1 MESKD
6 ALKSV
11 VKSPARDAHL
21 KAGKGFSLS
30 EIEASGHSLE
40 VIKKLN
46 VKIDYFRKSS
56 HDNNVNVLKSI
67 KITTSK
73 DKKREPF
80 VKKEKKRT
88 PFKPKTK
95 KTKKKPTP
103 ATVVTEQKAEVIS
116 KEKDKKETKKE
127 IKKQPSEIK
136 PVETGNTPLVKLSKL
151 GPTTSSKFNEIG
163 VTCVE
168 DLLKENPEELASLI
182 KGCSAEKISKW
193 IEEGKELI
201 SK

>member
-1 MESKD
+1 MESKE

-21 KAGKGFSLS
+21 KVGKGFSLS

-56 HDNNVNVLKSI
+56 HVNNVNLLKSI
-67 KITTSK
+67 KITASK

-80 VKKEKKRT
+80 IQKEKKRT

-95 KTKKKPTP
+95 KKRKKPTP
-103 ATVVTEQKAEVIS
+103 ATKSEVKP
-116 KEKDKKETKKE
+116 KEKPKKE
-127 IKKQPSEIK
+127 IKKK
-136 PVETGNTPLVKLSKL
+136 PTKTKPIETDNTPLIKLSGL
-151 GPTTSSKFNEIG
+151 GPTTSSKFNDIG

-168 DLLKENPEELASLI
+168 DLLKEKPEELALII
-182 KGCSAEKISKW
+182 KGCSEEKIKKW

-201 SK
+201 

>member
-1 MESKD
+1 MESKE

-40 VIKKLN
+40 AIKKLN
-46 VKIDYFRKSS
+46 IKIDYFRKSS
-56 HDNNVNVLKSI
+56 HDVNVNMLKSF

-80 VKKEKKRT
+80 IQKEKKRT

-95 KTKKKPTP
+95 KPKKKPTP
-103 ATVVTEQKAEVIS
+103 TKVVKEQKLEVVPQ
-116 KEKDKKETKKE
+116 EKAKKET
-127 IKKQPSEIK
+127 KKQPSEIK
-136 PVETGNTPLVKLSKL
+136 PIETGNTPLTKLSKL

-182 KGCSAEKISKW
+182 KGCSAERISNW
-193 IEEGKELI
+193 IEEGKELT

>member
-21 KAGKGFSLS
+21 KVGQGFSLS

-40 VIKKLN
+40 LIKKLN

-56 HDNNVNVLKSI
+56 HKNNVNLLKSI
-67 KITTSK
+67 KTTASK

-80 VKKEKKRT
+80 IQKEKKRT

-95 KTKKKPTP
+95 KTRKKPTP
-103 ATVVTEQKAEVIS
+103 ATIVKDTKSDVKP
-116 KEKDKKETKKE
+116 KEKPKKA
-127 IKKQPSEIK
+127 IKKQPAKIK
-136 PVETGNTPLVKLSKL
+136 PIETDKTPLIKLSGL
-151 GPTTSSKFNEIG
+151 GPTTSSKFNDIG

-168 DLLKENPEELASLI
+168 DLLKEKPEELAPLI
-182 KGCSAEKISKW
+182 KGCSEEKISKW

-201 SK
+201 S

>member
-21 KAGKGFSLS
+21 KTGKGFSLS

-46 VKIDYFRKSS
+46 VKIDYFRRSS
-56 HDNNVNVLKSI
+56 HDINVKLLKSI
-67 KITTSK
+67 KITASK

-80 VKKEKKRT
+80 VEKEKKRT

-95 KTKKKPTP
+95 KTGKKPTP
-103 ATVVTEQKAEVIS
+103 VKITTEKKTEVTS
-116 KEKDKKETKKE
+116 TEKPKKE

-136 PVETGNTPLVKLSKL
+136 PIETDKTPLIKLSGL

-168 DLLKENPEELASLI
+168 DLLKENPEELASLV
-182 KGCSAEKISKW
+182 KGCSEEKISKW

>member
-6 ALKSV
+6 ALKSI

-21 KAGKGFSLS
+21 KEGQGFSLL
-30 EIEASGHSLE
+30 EIDASGHSLE
-40 VIKKLN
+40 LIKKLN
-46 VKIDYFRKSS
+46 IKIDYFRNSS
-56 HDNNVNVLKSI
+56 HDNNVNLLKSI

-80 VKKEKKRT
+80 VQKEKKKT

-95 KTKKKPTP
+95 KTQKKPTP
-103 ATVVTEQKAEVIS
+103 AKKVTEKITEVKP
-116 KEKDKKETKKE
+116 KEKPKKVIKEQPEKIKSIETDN
-127 IKKQPSEIK
+127 I
-136 PVETGNTPLVKLSKL
+136 PLTTLSGL
-151 GPTTSSKFNEIG
+151 GPTTASKFNDIG

-182 KGCSAEKISKW
+182 KGCSEEKISKW

>member
-1 MESKD
+1 MESKE

-40 VIKKLN
+40 AIKKLN

-56 HDNNVNVLKSI
+56 HDVNVNMLKSF

-80 VKKEKKRT
+80 IQKEKKRT

-95 KTKKKPTP
+95 KPKKKPTP
-103 ATVVTEQKAEVIS
+103 TKVVKEQKLEVVPQ
-116 KEKDKKETKKE
+116 EKAKKET
-127 IKKQPSEIK
+127 KKQPSEIK
-136 PVETGNTPLVKLSKL
+136 PIETGNTPLTKLSKL

-182 KGCSAEKISKW
+182 KGCSAERISNW
-193 IEEGKELI
+193 IEEGKELT

>member
-1 MESKD
+1 MESKE

-40 VIKKLN
+40 AIKKLN
-46 VKIDYFRKSS
+46 IKIDYFRKSS
-56 HDNNVNVLKSI
+56 HDVNVNMLKSF
-67 KITTSK
+67 KITISK

-80 VKKEKKRT
+80 IQKEKKRT

-95 KTKKKPTP
+95 KPKKKPTP
-103 ATVVTEQKAEVIS
+103 AKMVKEQKLEVVPQ
-116 KEKDKKETKKE
+116 EKAKKET
-127 IKKQPSEIK
+127 KKQPSEIK
-136 PVETGNTPLVKLSKL
+136 PIETGNTPLTKLSKL

-182 KGCSAEKISKW
+182 KGCSAERISNW
-193 IEEGKELI
+193 IEEGKELT

>member
-1 MESKD
+1 MESKE

-40 VIKKLN
+40 AIKKLN

-56 HDNNVNVLKSI
+56 HDVNVNMLKSF
-67 KITTSK
+67 KITISK

-80 VKKEKKRT
+80 IQKEKKRT

-95 KTKKKPTP
+95 KPKKKPTP
-103 ATVVTEQKAEVIS
+103 TKVVKEQKLEVVPQ
-116 KEKDKKETKKE
+116 EKAKKET
-127 IKKQPSEIK
+127 KKQPSEIK
-136 PVETGNTPLVKLSKL
+136 PIETGNTPLTKLSKL

-182 KGCSAEKISKW
+182 KGCSAERISNW
-193 IEEGKELI
+193 IEEGKELT